1 MQSTLMT
8 WQQSWPL
15 LLFIIAA
22 LYLPGCLLVAA
33 LGNRKPI
40 FVTALGPVASI
51 ALAGIDGV
59 LFQPLGISWS
69 WRSYGLSAVTL
80 IAAIL
85 LARQLFKHFRTSDG
99 VGREPST
106 LPKNVEEPRFRL
118 GHFLPAVIG
127 TALAAC
133 NIGIRLMHASPSP
146 DQVTQNYDSVFH
158 YNVVARIALTGQASS
173 LHALPPIREIYPI
186 AFQEFAAMGA
196 LAYSPATAVSAVT
209 CTWLVFAALIWPI
222 SMLFLI
228 RTLLGRHA
236 WSDLLA
242 PVLASCCAGF
252 PFLLLDWG
260 TLYSMFAGQ
269 VILPVFI
276 ALTWS
281 WCTDGWQESHRSVV
295 GLAWILLSVV
305 AVSFCHFRVMMTG
318 ALLVLPLILSWL
330 IRAGRRLAKT
340 NKHRFRVAAGVLTA
354 GFLVVL
360 AIGLKIF
367 HNLYLRG
374 PARKISDHLN
384 GGPAQPTEDLPSAIA
399 RFLLGQPIDSGNHRL
414 PVYWPLALALILALI
429 VLCLHHSRKD
439 MILVFSF
446 LLLGL
451 VFVACAGTHAD
462 WAKILTALWYK
473 DQRRL
478 FSAWPVVAIPI
489 MGMALEHGLGALK
502 RYTPQA
508 EKMVSM
514 PAMMLAATVAVLI
527 CAVNPQL
534 DSMQKTL
541 GSTYAFAANDAD
553 APMLSTDE
561 FLLMK
566 RMGRHVST
574 SEQVLSDPWNGS
586 GYMLAV
592 GGTTPF
598 YAHLNMNWDHDHAY
612 LATNFEHIDSDPQVC
627 RILTDHHID
636 WYADMGGPYVAN
648 DPQHQIFNGLHP
660 VPQALQL
667 VDSQGRAKLYRI
679 TACRP

>member
-33 LGNRKPI
+33 LGSRKPI
-40 FVTALGPVASI
+40 FVTALGPVVSI

-59 LFQPLGISWS
+59 LFQLFGISWN
-69 WRSYGLSAVTL
+69 WRSYGLSAIVL
-80 IAAIL
+80 IAIVL
-85 LARQLFKHFRTSDG
+85 LARKLFNHFCNPDG
-99 VGREPST
+99 AGRESST
-106 LPKNVEEPRFRL
+106 LAGNDGKTKLRL
-118 GHFLPAVIG
+118 KPFLPAVIG
-127 TALAAC
+127 TAIAAC
-133 NIGIRLMHASPSP
+133 NIGIRLMHAAPSP

-158 YNVVARIALTGQASS
+158 YNIVARIVLTGQASS

-196 LAYSPATAVSAVT
+196 MAYRPATAVSAVT
-209 CTWLVFAALIWPI
+209 CTWLAFAALIWPV
-222 SMLFLI
+222 SMLFLV

-236 WSDLLA
+236 WSDLLT

-269 VILPVFI
+269 VILPVFV
-276 ALTWS
+276 ALTWA
-281 WCTDGWQESHRSVV
+281 WCTHGWREGHRSLA

-318 ALLVLPLILSWL
+318 ALLVLPVILSWL
-330 IRAGRRLAKT
+330 IRAGRQLAQT
-340 NKHRFRVAAGVLTA
+340 NKHRFLVAAGVLTA
-354 GFLVVL
+354 GFLVLL

-367 HNLYLRG
+367 HNLYLHG

-384 GGPAQPTEDLPSAIA
+384 GGPAQPTEDLPSAIV
-399 RFLLGQPIDSGNHRL
+399 RFLLGQPIDSGNRRL

-439 MILVFSF
+439 MLLVSSF

-489 MGMALEHGLGALK
+489 MGMALEHGIEALK

-508 EKMVSM
+508 EKMISM
-514 PAMMLAATVAVLI
+514 LIMMLAATVAVLI
-527 CAVNPQL
+527 CTVNPQL
-534 DSMQKTL
+534 DSMEKTL
-541 GSTYAFAANDAD
+541 GSTYTFAANTAD
-553 APMLSTDE
+553 APMLSTGY
-561 FLLMK
+561 
-566 RMGRHVST
+566 GRTIRCQRSPASDLQWTPTRSASPST
-574 SEQVLSDPWNGS
+574 G
-586 GYMLAV
+586 
-592 GGTTPF
+592 
-598 YAHLNMNWDHDHAY
+598 
-612 LATNFEHIDSDPQVC
+612 
-627 RILTDHHID
+627 
-636 WYADMGGPYVAN
+636 
-648 DPQHQIFNGLHP
+648 
-660 VPQALQL
+660 
-667 VDSQGRAKLYRI
+667 
-679 TACRP
+679 